1 VTTTTSPS
9 APPIHQIWLNAARPK
24 TLPASLAPV
33 LVGLAVAWHAGQF
46 QWLPAL
52 ATILT
57 ALLLQIA
64 ANLAN
69 DVFDFHK
76 GADTHTRLGP
86 PRATQMGWL
95 TPRQMLIGLGVV
107 LALAGLLGLYLVYV
121 GGIPILVIGVL
132 SMLFAV
138 AYTAGPY
145 PLAYLGLGDLF
156 AFLFFGPIA
165 VAGTYYIQ
173 SGSVNALAIG
183 SGIPIGF
190 LVTNILVVNNL
201 RDIASDRAAGKK
213 TLAARF
219 GARFARV
226 EFLTLLCGAYLMP
239 VVLIL
244 LGQAGIWLLLAWL
257 SIPLGVRVTRIVWS
271 AQGRALNQ
279 ALARAAQLVLVF
291 AALWCIGILLPL

>member
-1 VTTTTSPS
+1 MRQV
-9 APPIHQIWLNAARPK
+9 WLNAARPR
-24 TLPASLAPV
+24 TLPASLSPV

-46 QWLPAL
+46 QILPAL

-107 LALAGLLGLYLVYV
+107 LALAALLGLYLVYV
-121 GGIPILVIGVL
+121 GGIPILVVGIL
-132 SMLFAV
+132 SMIFAV
-138 AYTAGPY
+138 AYTAGPF

-173 SGSVNALAIG
+173 TGSVDALAIG

-201 RDIASDRAAGKK
+201 RDIETDRAAGKK

-219 GARFARV
+219 GARFARI

-239 VVLIL
+239 ILLIL
-244 LGQAGIWLLLAWL
+244 LGQASIGLMLSWL
-257 SIPLGVRVTRIVWS
+257 SIPLAVRVTRIVWS
-271 AQGRALNQ
+271 EQGRALNQ
-279 ALARAAQLVLVF
+279 ALARQAQFVLIF
-291 AALWCIGILLPL
+291 AILWSIGVLQPI

>member
-1 VTTTTSPS
+1 MTTPSPVS
-9 APPIHQIWLNAARPK
+9 VPPIQQIWLNAARPR

-33 LVGLAVAWHAGQF
+33 LVGLGVAWHDGQF

-95 TPRQMLIGLGVV
+95 TPRQMLMGLGVV

-121 GGIPILVIGVL
+121 GGIPILVIGIL
-132 SMLFAV
+132 AMFFAV
-138 AYTAGPY
+138 AYTAGPL

-165 VAGTYYIQ
+165 VGGTYYLQ
-173 SGSVNALAIG
+173 TGSVNVLAVG
-183 SGIPIGF
+183 SGVPIGF

-201 RDIASDRAAGKK
+201 RDIETDRAAGKK

-226 EFLTLLCGAYLMP
+226 EFVTLLCGAYLMP
-239 VVLIL
+239 VILIL
-244 LGQAGIWLLLAWL
+244 LGQAGIGLLLTWL
-257 SIPLGVRVTRIVWS
+257 SIPLAMRVTRIVWRE
-271 AQGRALNQ
+271 QGRVLNQ
-279 ALARAAQLVLVF
+279 ALARQAQFVLIF
-291 AALWCIGILLPL
+291 AVSWCIGVLVLI